1 MHPSKPNIVILS
13 HTEIGDCI
21 NHTPIIRY
29 LSKYYEKVIMV
40 LKNAESIRKN
50 IPLFLE
56 DCSNVQF
63 DYVTL
68 TQPNHYLNLVDFA
81 AHMQKYDEAT
91 HELRYAGHFKKLV
104 GGQLIIDTI
113 PFMFYYDLRISPAVF
128 WQHMHIPRLLSSRQL
143 YALVQYIPYIFISPN
158 SSEGAAFSVEQAEVT
173 LGVTRNDRLFINSDY
188 NCYEKGHVFY
198 DIANL
203 FVMQRVID
211 YVDVLENAEGVMVSD
226 SCIYCLA
233 LHLNLRSPKCYF
245 TTRYFDYSAYIYNEE
260 YGYDKPAAHKFQC
273 VRL

>member
-1 MHPSKPNIVILS
+1 MRPIKPNIVILS

-29 LSKYYEKVIMV
+29 LSKYYRTVIMV

-68 TQPNHYLNLVDFA
+68 TQPNHYFNLGDFA

-91 HELRYAGHFKKLV
+91 HEIRYAGHFKKLV
-104 GGQLIIDTI
+104 GGRLIIDTI

-128 WQHMHIPRLLSSRQL
+128 WQYMHIPRLSESRQL
-143 YALVQYIPYIFISPN
+143 YTLVGNIPYYFISPN
-158 SSEGAAFSVEQAEVT
+158 SSQGAAFSVEQAERQLGINKDVT
-173 LGVTRNDRLFINSDY
+173 LLINSDY
-188 NCYEKGHVFY
+188 NCYEKGHKFY
-198 DIANL
+198 DIAQL
-203 FVMQRVID
+203 FVMQRVVD
-211 YVDVLENAEGVMVSD
+211 YVDVLENAEGILVSD

-245 TTRYFDYSAYIYNEE
+245 TTRYFNYSAYIYNEE
-260 YGYDKPAAHKFQC
+260 YGYDKPDAHKFQC